1 MKRGFVRTIPALVVA
16 AGLMLSV
23 AACSSPGS
31 IDGCTP
37 TFQSGTASEQVEASG
52 DFGSEPTIDFP
63 TPLFADETQVT
74 ELSQGEGERIEAGQI
89 VDFEV
94 SAFNGETGEFID
106 STGYDPSASFRRT
119 VSAGEPG
126 ADLLG
131 QFLQCSTVG
140 SRVAVVT
147 TAGEAFG
154 NAGDPDAPGLDDSVV
169 LVFDVERAFLGKA
182 NGVDQMPTAGFPSI
196 ALAPN
201 GRPGLTVPKQ
211 DPPAEFM
218 IEVLKAGDG
227 KTVSEGDVV
236 VSHLTGLVW
245 GEKVPFQSTWE
256 NNAPV
261 SIPALADPASGVIE
275 GLAKAL
281 IGQKVGSQVVAIVP
295 PELGYPDGAAPE
307 GIAPGSTLIFVI
319 DILGIE

>member
-16 AGLMLSV
+16 AGLVLSV

-37 TFQSGTASEQVEASG
+37 VFQSGAASEQVEASG

-74 ELSQGEGERIEAGQI
+74 ELSQGDGERIEAGQI

-126 ADLLG
+126 TDLLG

-147 TAGEAFG
+147 TSGEAFG
-154 NAGDPDAPGLDDSVV
+154 NGGDPDAQNLEDSVV

-211 DPPAEFM
+211 DPPTEFM

-245 GEKVPFQSTWE
+245 GEKIPFQSTWD